1 MNADRT
7 ILAHG
12 GATGSID
19 ILVGLGPIILGGV
32 LIVAFVLL
40 LATDRS
46 SAARSGYRDERPT
59 SARLLF
65 SGRYFQLEELLA
77 REAEPRPPRADAGPP
92 AGEAPAHQQAQS
104 R

>member
-1 MNADRT
+1 MNSDRT

-19 ILVGLGPIILGGV
+19 ILVGLGPVLLGGA

-46 SAARSGYRDERPT
+46 AAARSGYRDERPT

-77 REAEPRPPRADAGPP
+77 REAEPRAPRADAESAVRQVPP
-92 AGEAPAHQQAQS
+92 HQQAPS